1 MVYKRQQNYYT
12 AIAVEVRTHK
22 KIKELADKRKMK
34 MKDFVE
40 LYLQKIIEW
49 EKKNDN

>member
-1 MVYKRQQNYYT
+1 
-12 AIAVEVRTHK
+12 
-22 KIKELADKRKMK
+22 MK

-49 EKKNDN
+49 EKKNDNWVFM